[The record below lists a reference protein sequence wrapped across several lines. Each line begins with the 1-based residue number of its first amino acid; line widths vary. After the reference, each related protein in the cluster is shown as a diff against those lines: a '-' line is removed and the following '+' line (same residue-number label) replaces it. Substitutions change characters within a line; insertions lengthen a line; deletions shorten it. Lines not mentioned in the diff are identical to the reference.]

1 MKKSGLGC
9 VLVLIASVLALAMS
23 ATTARA
29 QMGTT
34 ASLPKGQE
42 ASRSLNALSTIGPT
56 FAFTN
61 AAHVAH
67 GCSLRNS
74 GNCVINLRGI
84 PKKSTVKRAFLYWAY
99 TSTTGTATS
108 LERRIIFDG
117 ITFVGTRIGNGP
129 DACWCGGTNVVYRA
143 NVTFIPG
150 TFLKLVPGNGA
161 HAVIL
166 EPGSTPLR
174 NGANPWDQTICPA
187 TTGPLAGRQGLAEGA
202 SLVVVYTNSTE
213 TGTTLVYDGMAG
225 TEFISASGL
234 TYGLGSVPT
243 PGTGRTIFT
252 EVGADGQTGGGY
264 TSTVTN
270 KNTSINGTLIA
281 GPGASLVGGDNDAD
295 WNGTDGV
302 PLNQLWDTHS
312 HDVTGHLVAGSNT
325 ISIIDHTGGGD
336 CLIGVANALT
346 VR

>member
-1 MKKSGLGC
+1 M
-9 VLVLIASVLALAMS
+9 VLIASVLALATS

-42 ASRSLNALSTIGPT
+42 ASQSVTALSTIGPT

-99 TSTTGTATS
+99 TSTTGTATG

-117 ITFVGTRIGNGP
+117 ITFVGTRIGNGI

-150 TFLKLVPGNGA
+150 TFLKLVPGNGE

-166 EPGSTPLR
+166 EPGATPLR
-174 NGANPWDQTICPA
+174 NGASPWDQTICPA

-225 TEFISASGL
+225 TEFQPSAGL
-234 TYGLGSVPT
+234 TYTLGSVPA
-243 PGTGRTIFT
+243 PSAGHTIFT
-252 EVGADGQTGGGY
+252 ELGADGQTGGGY

-270 KNTSINGTLIA
+270 KTTTLNGTLIA
-281 GPGASLVGGDNDAD
+281 GPLAPSVGGDNDSD

-312 HDVTGHLVAGSNT
+312 HDVTGLVGAGTNT
-325 ISIIDHTGGGD
+325 ISINSIGAVSD
-336 CLIGVANALT
+336 CDIAVANALT